1 MLCADAAGELFF
13 IISSLTVEEWSIY
26 ARQNILETK
35 CIEDIAWIVKVNMRL
50 DNHSGSINVMK
61 GLLIDSKVDNNETY
75 MGIYDSSWSCGD
87 EGVE

>member
-1 MLCADAAGELFF
+1 M
-13 IISSLTVEEWSIY
+13 
-26 ARQNILETK
+26 ETK
-35 CIEDIAWIVKVNMRL
+35 CIGEIAWIVKENMKL

-75 MGIYDSSWSCGD
+75 MGIYDSSCSCGD